1 MHPIEALVKL
11 GLRNAVSIHDLLDD
25 MLSNF
30 PRPPRD
36 AILISEGA
44 VKIAILEDG
53 RWQRI
58 SALSLLLRLRHFNP
72 AENDRPSD
80 LLEALVSL
88 YTELRPPFPY
98 ADETDIEQHQL
109 VQPMR
114 CLLRDEHSSIA
125 GALAVSSCAEC
136 RM

>member
-1 MHPIEALVKL
+1 MHPIQALVNF
-11 GLRNAVSIHDLLDD
+11 GLRNEVSVHDLVDD

-30 PRPPRD
+30 PGRPRD

-53 RWQRI
+53 RLQHI

-72 AENDRPSD
+72 AENDGLSD

-88 YTELRPPFPY
+88 CTELQPLFPY
-98 ADETDIEQHQL
+98 ADEIDRKKE
-109 VQPMR
+109 R
-114 CLLRDEHSSIA
+114 
-125 GALAVSSCAEC
+125 
-136 RM
+136 